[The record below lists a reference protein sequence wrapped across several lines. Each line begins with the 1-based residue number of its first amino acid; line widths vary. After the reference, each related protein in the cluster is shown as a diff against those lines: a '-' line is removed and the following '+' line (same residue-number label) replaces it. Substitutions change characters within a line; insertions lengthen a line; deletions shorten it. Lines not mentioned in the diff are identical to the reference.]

1 MLKIC
6 MDNVN
11 ISKLPNLIHKLLLC
25 FLLFSLSDGGTMP
38 TCDKVKLPVS
48 FKRIME
54 NYCMQS
60 LVIWQ
65 FFVKL

>member
-1 MLKIC
+1 

-48 FKRIME
+48 LKRIME
-54 NYCMQS
+54 NVLC
-60 LVIWQ
+60 
-65 FFVKL
+65 KD